1 MIDKEVL
8 VFSASRTGSTFIWQC
23 LSRVFKTVHKGQ
35 GPMFGDSLGYK
46 FGVTAR
52 KKASL
57 LLEQKL
63 PCVVTERN
71 RVESFLSRERVVRFK
86 SVSSKVYADEL
97 NPYLNFH
104 LLDQSSG
111 LYGDTLDYRLELYTI
126 EYLKNYY
133 KGKKLILQYEE
144 FFNNYDYI
152 FDKFESFFEFTLPVK
167 TKDLIA
173 AETNLAVNEKIQ
185 DRLKDF
191 DSHCEESQIHGK
203 HILSGEPDFYKN
215 IISSENYS
223 RLHDLL
229 WENADGWKELYKDQI
244 KKDNAS

>member
-8 VFSASRTGSTFIWQC
+8 VFSAARTGSTLIWQC
-23 LSRVFKTVHKGQ
+23 LCRLFKTVHKSQ
-35 GPMFGDSLGYK
+35 DS
-46 FGVTAR
+46 
-52 KKASL
+52 KASL
-57 LLEQKL
+57 LLQQKL
-63 PCVVTERN
+63 PCVITERN

-86 SVSSKVYADEL
+86 NVPAKVYVDEL
-97 NPYLNFH
+97 NPYLNFN

-111 LYGDTLDYRLELYTI
+111 LYGDTADYRLELYTI

-152 FDKFESFFEFTLPVK
+152 FDQFESFFEFTIPVE
-167 TKDLIA
+167 TKNLIV

-185 DRLKDF
+185 DKFKDF
-191 DSHCEESQIHGK
+191 DSHCKESLIHGK
-203 HILSGEPDFYKN
+203 HIISGEPDFYKS
-215 IISSENYS
+215 IISGENYS

>member
-8 VFSASRTGSTFIWQC
+8 VFSAARTGSTLIWQC
-23 LSRVFKTVHKGQ
+23 LSRIFKTVHKSHDG
-35 GPMFGDSLGYK
+35 
-46 FGVTAR
+46 
-52 KKASL
+52 KASPFFNR
-57 LLEQKL
+57 KV
-63 PCVVTERN
+63 PCVITERD
-71 RVESFLSRERVVRFK
+71 RVESFLSRGRVLRFK
-86 SVSSKVYADEL
+86 GISAKEYIHTL
-97 NPYLNFH
+97 NSDLNKA
-104 LLDQSSG
+104 LKMSYSG
-111 LYGDTLDYRLELYTI
+111 INQDAEDYKLELHSI

-152 FDKFESFFEFTLPVK
+152 FDQFESFFEFTLPVK
-167 TKDLIA
+167 TKDLIV

-185 DRLKDF
+185 DKFKDF

-203 HILSGEPDFYKN
+203 HILSGEPDFYKS

-229 WENADGWKELYKDQI
+229 WESADGWKELYKDQI

>member
-8 VFSASRTGSTFIWQC
+8 VFSAARTGSTLIWQC
-23 LSRVFKTVHKGQ
+23 LCRVFKTVHKSQ
-35 GPMFGDSLGYK
+35 GSR
-46 FGVTAR
+46 GVAAR

-57 LLEQKL
+57 LLQQKL
-63 PCVVTERN
+63 PCVITERN

-86 SVSSKVYADEL
+86 DVSAKEYADEL
-97 NPYLNFH
+97 NPYLDLYF
-104 LLDQSSG
+104 LDPSSG
-111 LYGDTLDYRLELYTI
+111 LYGDTADYRLELYAI

-152 FDKFESFFEFTLPVK
+152 FDKFESFFEFTIPVK

-173 AETNLAVNEKIQ
+173 AETNLVVNEKIQ

-229 WENADGWKELYKDQI
+229 WESADGWKELYKDQI